1 MSSTYNNI
9 PFTQSSNQTVQA
21 FDNYYSAPIELNA
34 SVVAAMTGYF
44 TNRGFGEVSAESIA
58 VTIIKQAKK
67 DNYNPMQILDTL
79 KGLNDVELSGLVSE
93 ILNYNRFKSSSL
105 GYAQTF
111 QPNPDIAR
119 NIIDNTPLVPLYYIT
134 SSVSTADEGDLITF
148 TINTVNVKSNT
159 ILYWDVE
166 GVSASDFDENISS
179 GTVTII
185 NGSATISLSL
195 KTDNLTEDVETIT
208 LNLRRE
214 SPNSSIVAQ
223 SSINVNDTSFSILA
237 DYIIIE
243 YAFADGRDL
252 DTRTRIVTPAVGTYV
267 GWGFNETVSTILLWS
282 GDNTGIGRESVL
294 LNVDSFKNNYPGN
307 AEILVDCRAQWF
319 GEIGTAPVGLNI
331 TLYQGGEMV
340 QDEGGFKWNN
350 PTAMLVKTLGLTF
363 SPITL
368 YSQDD
373 TSIGERIA
381 TLRYNVLT
389 GVGYLDSTD
398 TTEYP

>member
-111 QPNPDIAR
+111 QTNPEIAR
-119 NIIDNTPLVPLYYIT
+119 NIIDNIPAEQLYYIT
-134 SSVSTADEGDLITF
+134 SSVSVVNEGEIVTF
-148 TINTVNVKSNT
+148 VINTVNVKSNT
-159 ILYWDVE
+159 ILYWDIT
-166 GVSASDFDENISS
+166 GVSAADFDEDVLS

-185 NGSATISLSL
+185 DNTATFSLL
-195 KTDNLTEDVETIT
+195 LTTDNLTEGIETIT
-208 LNLRRE
+208 LNLRSISAE
-214 SPNSSIVAQ
+214 SPIVAQ
-223 SSINVNDTSFSILA
+223 AFVDINDTSFSILA
-237 DYIIIE
+237 DYIVIE
-243 YAFADGRDL
+243 YAFADGEDL
-252 DTRTRIVTPAVGTYV
+252 DTRTRIVTPPIGTYV
-267 GWGFNETVSTILLWS
+267 GWGFDYPTNNIVEWS
-282 GDNTGIGRESVL
+282 GDNTGIGRESIL
-294 LNVDSFKNNYPGN
+294 LNIVNFKNSFSGI
-307 AEILVDCRAQWF
+307 AEMLIDCRAQWF
-319 GEIGTAPVGLNI
+319 REVGAAPVGLNI
-331 TLYQGGEMV
+331 TLYKGGLMV
-340 QDEGGFKWNN
+340 QEEFGWDN
-350 PTAMLVKTLGLTF
+350 PTATLAQTVALTF
-363 SPITL
+363 SPITT
-368 YSQDD
+368 YSQDS

-389 GVGYLDSTD
+389 GVGSLDTNDST
-398 TTEYP
+398 TYP